1 MKNLPADKSNKK
13 IRFKSI
19 VSGTL
24 GGIVCGF
31 FGAGG
36 GMLLVPL
43 FARWLK
49 LKDKTALATSVAVI
63 FPLSLLSAVTYA
75 LKTDFSVMSA
85 APYVLGG
92 LVGGIVG
99 GKVFTKVPANF
110 LRKLLALFIIYGG
123 VRSLF
128 F

>member
-1 MKNLPADKSNKK
+1 MKNSLFDKPNKK
-13 IRFKSI
+13 LRVKSI
-19 VSGTL
+19 VSGAL
-24 GGIVCGF
+24 GGVVCGF

-49 LKDKTALATSVAVI
+49 LRDKTALATSVAVI
-63 FPLSLLSAVTYA
+63 FPLSLLSAITYA
-75 LKTDFSVMSA
+75 VKTDFSVMSA
-85 APYVLGG
+85 LPYVFGG
-92 LVGGIVG
+92 LVGGIIG
-99 GKVFTKVPANF
+99 GKVFSKVAATF

>member
-1 MKNLPADKSNKK
+1 
-13 IRFKSI
+13 
-19 VSGTL
+19 
-24 GGIVCGF
+24 
-31 FGAGG
+31 
-36 GMLLVPL
+36 MLLVPL

-63 FPLSLLSAVTYA
+63 FPLSLLSAITYA
-75 LKTDFSVMSA
+75 ISTDFSVSSA
-85 APYVLGG
+85 LPYVLGG
-92 LVGGIVG
+92 LIGGIIG
-99 GKVFTKVPANF
+99 GKVFTKVSATF